1 MISYYRDGEERSM
14 QANPSTW
21 KYSSKKKV
29 LGNIT
34 KSKAGTLLH
43 QYIPKLYG
51 MKAFLVSY
59 GCRQAFSTGKE
70 KCYDNIGMKF
80 SSWGQLSD
88 FEELRELPNDPMF
101 DYLCRATL
109 FVRMT

>member
-43 QYIPKLYG
+43 QYIPKLTTKKRRFTKRCHRRPIAAFFKNAG
-51 MKAFLVSY
+51 IGSPKAL
-59 GCRQAFSTGKE
+59 G
-70 KCYDNIGMKF
+70 
-80 SSWGQLSD
+80 
-88 FEELRELPNDPMF
+88 
-101 DYLCRATL
+101 
-109 FVRMT
+109 

>member
-29 LGNIT
+29 LGNMT
-34 KSKAGTLLH
+34 KSKAGSGTLLH

-51 MKAFLVSY
+51 MKAFFVSY
-59 GCRQAFSTGKE
+59 GCR
-70 KCYDNIGMKF
+70 
-80 SSWGQLSD
+80 
-88 FEELRELPNDPMF
+88 
-101 DYLCRATL
+101 
-109 FVRMT
+109 